1 MGFFSGISR
10 AFKKVFKG
18 VTKVVKKV
26 TKGISKLAKKVVKGV
41 KGLAKKINKLG
52 PLAAIAIGFFVPP
65 LGTGIWG
72 AMAKGALTGFI
83 SSGGSIK
90 GALLGAAGGG
100 LGYGMSQGLDAFK
113 GGWNSDT
120 LGANATFT
128 QKLTSAFDAVGTS
141 TSNGVAQMYNSTA
154 KYLKTGDLTNFDSF
168 DYLTDSGAYRDT
180 SLNKTNLF
188 EPESTGIE
196 LPKDIQRLERRD
208 EWLEQ
213 RQLNAD
219 KAAQDELYK
228 KKLLADE
235 EIGWEDPALQDT
247 YTIEQLEAQDY
258 ASGTEGQTAA
268 TKSKYDFNNIANAL
282 GKAINMKDA
291 TTVAAAAS
299 PYAVTSVEG
308 LDVGEGGLG
317 DFSGRGSRSMNIGDF
332 RLGVFGGGDYSLLA
346 NKAMRLS

>member
-83 SSGGSIK
+83 SSGGKLK

-141 TSNGVAQMYNSTA
+141 TSDGVAQMYNSTA
-154 KYLKTGDLTNFDSF
+154 KYLKSGDLTNFDSF
-168 DYLTDSGAYRDT
+168 DYLTDSGTYRDT
-180 SLNKTNLF
+180 SLSKTNLF
-188 EPESTGIE
+188 EPTTEAVPVSDSPYTLTAE
-196 LPKDIQRLERRD
+196 MKDKLGKQYLENEKVIKDNQMKKFSD
-208 EWLEQ
+208 EWGVPADSEQ
-213 RQLNAD
+213 
-219 KAAQDELYK
+219 AAMLH
-228 KKLLADE
+228 
-235 EIGWEDPALQDT
+235 
-247 YTIEQLEAQDY
+247 EQEYGEMLSEAQLP
-258 ASGTEGQTAA
+258 
-268 TKSKYDFNNIANAL
+268 TKSKYDFKSITDAI
-282 GKAINMKDA
+282 GTAINTEAPTPTAM
-291 TTVAAAAS
+291 AS

-308 LDVGEGGLG
+308 LNVGEGGLG

-346 NKAMRLS
+346 NKSMRLS

>member
-52 PLAAIAIGFFVPP
+52 PLAAIAIGFFIPP

-83 SSGGSIK
+83 TSGGKLK

-113 GGWNSDT
+113 GGWSSPT
-120 LGANATFT
+120 LGENATFT

-141 TSNGVAQMYNSTA
+141 TSDGVAQMYNSTA

-180 SLNKTNLF
+180 SLNKTGLF
-188 EPESTGIE
+188 DSESTGIE
-196 LPKDIQRLERRD
+196 LPKDIQALERKD

-219 KAAQDELYK
+219 EAAQQKIKTAQDDIYK
-228 KKLLADE
+228 E
-235 EIGWEDPALQDT
+235 EFGYEEPT
-247 YTIEQLEAQDY
+247 YTTEQLEAQDY
-258 ASGTEGQTAA
+258 ASGMEGQTAA
-268 TKSKYDFNNIANAL
+268 TKPRTTFDKYADAISKAL
-282 GKAINMKDA
+282 NTEAPTP
-291 TTVAAAAS
+291 TTAMAS

-308 LDVGEGGLG
+308 LNVGEGGLG

>member
-83 SSGGSIK
+83 SSGGKLK

-141 TSNGVAQMYNSTA
+141 TSDGVAQMYNSTA
-154 KYLKTGDLTNFDSF
+154 KYLKSGDLTNFDSF
-168 DYLTDSGAYRDT
+168 DYLTDSGAYRDP
-180 SLNKTNLF
+180 SLSKTNLF
-188 EPESTGIE
+188 EPKPIE
-196 LPKDIQRLERRD
+196 KTWQ
-208 EWLEQ
+208 
-213 RQLNAD
+213 
-219 KAAQDELYK
+219 
-228 KKLLADE
+228 
-235 EIGWEDPALQDT
+235 
-247 YTIEQLEAQDY
+247 QLEAQDSEL
-258 ASGTEGQTAA
+258 AHLEGKEMTWQELEAQDLKLSSLEEKPKP
-268 TKSKYDFNNIANAL
+268 KSKYNFNDVANAIGDAL
-282 GKAINMKDA
+282 NTKA
-291 TTVAAAAS
+291 TTGTTAEPLAG
-299 PYAVTSVEG
+299 VTSVAG
-308 LDVGEGGLG
+308 LNIGEGGLG
-317 DFSGRGSRSMNIGDF
+317 DWAGRGSRSMNLGED
-332 RLGVFGGGDYSLLA
+332 RLGVYGGGDYSLLA